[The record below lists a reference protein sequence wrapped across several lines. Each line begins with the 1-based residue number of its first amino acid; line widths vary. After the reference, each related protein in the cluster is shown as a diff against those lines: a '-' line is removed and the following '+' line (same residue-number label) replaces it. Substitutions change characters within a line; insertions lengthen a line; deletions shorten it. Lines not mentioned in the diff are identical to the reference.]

1 MGRKRKIV
9 AELLII
15 LVFLLGINGCEDTP
29 DREFVCI
36 NFLDVSQGDCILIQL
51 PDHKTML
58 IDAGGKD
65 QSQFVVDFIR
75 SKDIT
80 KLDYIVIAHPDD
92 DHIGGMRA
100 VFENFELD
108 RIYMTDQHTLTDA
121 YINMAQYLVQNNIQL
136 RKAEGGVV
144 LEDSADL
151 KIKFLTPSKAEGDDS
166 SSAIIKVRYK
176 DTRFLFLGDTGAE
189 AEKQMLKNT
198 EDIRADVIKIGQC
211 GTAQAPTPEFIK
223 QVMPRYA
230 VISCG
235 NRYDLPEQLTLDTLE
250 QNQVQIYRTDIV
262 GNIIMKTDGQNIS
275 IDTVKR
281 ADSYYARPPHESS
294 PLLSSDPHNFSGES
308 SQGGFQEEIVY
319 ITKTGTKFHRQG
331 CPYLKYS
338 TQAIDRKEAIM
349 NGYGPCSLCFH
360 DK

>member
-9 AELLII
+9 SELLII
-15 LVFLLGINGCEDTP
+15 LILLLGINGCKDTP

-36 NFLDVSQGDCILIQL
+36 NFLDVSQGNCVLLQL

-58 IDAGGKD
+58 IDAGGED
-65 QSQFVVDFIR
+65 QGQFVVDFIR

-80 KLDYIVIAHPDD
+80 KLDYIVMTYPDD
-92 DHIGGMRA
+92 DHIGGMRT

-108 RIYMTDQHTLTDA
+108 RIYMPDQRASTDA
-121 YINMAQYLVQNNIQL
+121 YLDMAQYLIQNNIPV
-136 RKAEGGVV
+136 RKAERGVV
-144 LEDSADL
+144 LEDSSNLDIIFLSPCEADGNDSPAV
-151 KIKFLTPSKAEGDDS
+151 IKM
-166 SSAIIKVRYK
+166 RYK
-176 DTRFLFLGDTGAE
+176 DTKFLFLGDTGAK
-189 AEKQMLKNT
+189 AEKQILKNA
-198 EDIRADVIKIGQC
+198 EDTRADVIKIGQH
-211 GTAQAPTPEFIK
+211 GASHASTLEFVE

-235 NRYDLPEQLTLDTLE
+235 NQYGSPEQLTLDTLE
-250 QNQVQIYRTDIV
+250 QNKVQVYRTDIV

-281 ADSYYARPPHESS
+281 ADSYYAMPPHESS
-294 PLLSSDPHNFSGES
+294 PLLSPDPHNFSGES

-319 ITKTGTKFHRQG
+319 ITKTGTKYHRQG

-338 TQAIDRKEAIM
+338 TQAIDRKEAMM

-360 DK
+360 TE